1 MQASSRKGGLADWAR
16 VGPGARRRAS
26 VAGGYPSPVSC
37 PRRLSESKVR
47 SLAGRAARVVRLL
60 GLCALLLPPFAGPAL
75 AASCTDAPLMLIH
88 PEVGAPYDEAVR
100 LIGEGLTEVLG
111 EPIGVCALSELGGRD
126 WADRARRVVAV
137 GTDAQAMAERV
148 FPSANRL
155 PILVRRLPPGAHLG
169 LSLYIEPDVVLAQLR
184 ALAPDTEVLV
194 FVHRKDVPAGLLE
207 RAERSAATL
216 NLAWRPIPV
225 DTLREAAQAVQT
237 IEGQA
242 SRHTAVWFHRGV
254 LALNPDI
261 LVPPIVRLSW
271 EAGLPVFADD
281 ADAVARGLLFALTPD
296 YRQVGRAAAERLVE
310 GGDGLAD
317 LQGVRRVL
325 NRRTARAI
333 GLAVRPGE
341 EERFDH
347 VYD

>member
-1 MQASSRKGGLADWAR
+1 MQASSRKDGLAGGAR
-16 VGPGARRRAS
+16 VGPGARRREPF
-26 VAGGYPSPVSC
+26 GGGHPSPRFRPWCFSA
-37 PRRLSESKVR
+37 SKVR
-47 SLAGRAARVVRLL
+47 ALAGRAVRVVCLL
-60 GLCALLLPPFAGPAL
+60 GLCALLLPPFVGPAL

-111 EPIGVCALSELGGRD
+111 EPIGVCALSELESRD
-126 WADRARRVVAV
+126 WADRPRRVVAV

-148 FPSANRL
+148 FPNATRL
-155 PILVRRLPPGAHLG
+155 PILVPALPPGADQG
-169 LSLYIEPDVVLAQLR
+169 LSLYIEPAVVLAQLR
-184 ALAPDTEVLV
+184 ALAPETRVLV
-194 FVHRKDVPAGLLE
+194 FVHRNDLPAEQLK
-207 RAERSAATL
+207 RAERSAAEYGL
-216 NLAWRPIPV
+216 HWVPIPV
-225 DTLREAAQAVQT
+225 GTLREAAQAVQT
-237 IEGQA
+237 MKAAA
-242 SRHTAVWFHRGV
+242 SRRTAVWFHRGV
-254 LALNPDI
+254 LTLNPDI

-310 GGDGLAD
+310 GGHGLAD

-341 EERFDH
+341 EGRFDH